1 MITAASIGLIA
12 AAGRQSAPPLTL
24 PLTNIIAAYD
34 ARSGVTNVS
43 GLCSAL
49 ADQSGNG
56 YHATQA
62 NVAWRPTIT
71 TAGGYPS
78 LYVDGTQYL
87 NASLVSPASPHTL
100 YAVIDPI
107 GVSIAAR
114 MFAGGPASGQGVG
127 AWSGVH
133 QANEGGTWRSTGV
146 PYTTG
151 RQRLSYD
158 MQTGAM
164 TFRKNGVAAAP
175 TAWTTDSS
183 FTGFFRIGV
192 AGNVVWA
199 YVGHILAVFLYAAP
213 HNQDVEDYIQQEW
226 GV

>member
-1 MITAASIGLIA
+1 MMMFGQGVMATTGS
-12 AAGRQSAPPLTL
+12 RLTL
-24 PLTNIIAAYD
+24 PMTNILAAYD
-34 ARSGVTNVS
+34 ARVGVTNVA
-43 GLCSAL
+43 GACSAW

-56 YHATQA
+56 RHASQGTA
-62 NVAWRPTIT
+62 GIRPAIT

-78 LYVDGTQYL
+78 LSFDGTQYL
-87 NASLVSPASPHTL
+87 NASLTSPAGPHTL

-107 GVSIAAR
+107 ASSAPR

-127 AWSGVH
+127 AWSSVH
-133 QANEGGTWRSTGV
+133 QANEGGVWRSTGV

-175 TAWTTDSS
+175 TAWTTSSS

-192 AGNVVWA
+192 AGGVIWA

-213 HNQDVEDYIQQEW
+213 HNQDVEDYIEQEW